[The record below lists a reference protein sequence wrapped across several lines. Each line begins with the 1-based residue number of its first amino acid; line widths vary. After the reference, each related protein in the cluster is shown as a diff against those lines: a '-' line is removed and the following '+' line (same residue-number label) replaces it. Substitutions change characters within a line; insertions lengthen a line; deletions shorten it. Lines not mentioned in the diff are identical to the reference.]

1 MIGQITQVWTDVME
15 WITES
20 LGAVQAVFYTVPVSG
35 GDGSLTFLGILAVVG
50 VAIGIA
56 FLLIGVI
63 QNFLHLRG

>member
-15 WITES
+15 WITTS
-20 LGAVQAVFYTVPVSG
+20 LASVQEVFYTVPASG
-35 GDGSLTFLGILAVVG
+35 GEGSLTFLGILAVVG

>member
-15 WITES
+15 WITTS
-20 LGAVQAVFYTVPVSG
+20 LASVQSVFYAAPAG
-35 GDGSLTFLGILAVVG
+35 GSDAELTFLGILAVVG